1 MKEARWCISRGR
13 AQRQSGF
20 ARLASHMLASLPASQ
35 RSDRALTWTS
45 SPGCKC
51 VIHVDGRRE
60 QNRLG
65 FERSSWEAQSRNRPA
80 RRGAFFDVG
89 SSVRWKRGLDVG
101 TDVGTEYMD
110 QAAAALHNMAQ
121 TPLNR

>member
-1 MKEARWCISRGR
+1 MHIPWACATPKRVREASLTHARIPSSIP
-13 AQRQSGF
+13 AQRSGLDLDQ
-20 ARLASHMLASLPASQ
+20 LAWLQVCDTCRWKKGTKP
-35 RSDRALTWTS
+35 T
-45 SPGCKC
+45 
-51 VIHVDGRRE
+51 
-60 QNRLG
+60 RLG
-65 FERSSWEAQSRNRPA
+65 RSSCEAQSRNRPA